1 MGMFKEEEHT
11 LFKPAAGRP
20 TSDNPPPNTGGG
32 GGGGYRG
39 GGGGGQDDDERA
51 SLGEVLLSALASA
64 RRRKGLSTVVTL
76 LCLALTVAAVNL
88 APRSYVSEGEVLVV
102 KKEDTGGGGWN
113 PDGNK
118 REQLEWEKQIRARS
132 NVENIVNDAKLVE
145 RWDAMRQPHRRL
157 LDSMSR
163 MMGSKPPTDD
173 QKRGALYGMLDGRL
187 KLTIDQT
194 TVTISCEWSDPEAAR
209 DIVQSAVTRFI
220 DQRYATEIGSIPA
233 RIKVLEERLETA
245 RLELEKLSPSTAPPK
260 QKAADVTPP
269 SQLLM
274 AKPDRP
280 VDPDLPNKLARAK
293 DKQTQA
299 AAKLQE
305 LDGAKTQR
313 VAQLTAQLAE
323 KSASLGPAHPDIVQ
337 LKVQLDQAQKD
348 PPDLSAARQAKQAA
362 DAEVSDLAA
371 QAGVA
376 MPKVVPGR
384 LVVTP
389 PEEKDKKLDP
399 QVQAKIDDARVV
411 YNKARDELNDA
422 NKDLKLAEVNF
433 KIKYTI
439 SHPPDVPF
447 TPKKPVGLMVGL
459 GGFITTIFLVL
470 LLAALKDRSTGL
482 FFESQHVRDVLRLPV
497 LGEIKDPNFTA

>member
-32 GGGGYRG
+32 GGGYRG
-39 GGGGGQDDDERA
+39 GGGGGGGHDDDERA
-51 SLGEVLLSALASA
+51 SLGEILMSALASA
-64 RRRKGLSTVVTL
+64 RRRKGLSAVVAFI
-76 LCLALTVAAVNL
+76 CLALTVAAVNL

-102 KKEDTGGGGWN
+102 KKEDNGGGGWN

-132 NVENIVNDAKLVE
+132 NVENIVNDAKLIE

-157 LDSMSR
+157 LDSLSR

-260 QKAADVTPP
+260 QKATDVIPP
-269 SQLLM
+269 SQLM

-280 VDPDLPNKLARAK
+280 VDPDLGNKLQRAK

-299 AAKLQE
+299 TNKLQE
-305 LDGAKTQR
+305 LEGAKAQR
-313 VAQLTAQLAE
+313 VGQIQTQLAE
-323 KSASLGPAHPDIVQ
+323 KSASLGPQHPDIVQ

-348 PPDLSAARQAKQAA
+348 PPDLTAARQAKQAA
-362 DAEVSDLAA
+362 DAEVADLAA

-376 MPKVVPGR
+376 LPKVIPSR
-384 LVVTP
+384 LLP
-389 PEEKDKKLDP
+389 PPVEEKKLDP

-470 LLAALKDRSTGL
+470 LIAALKDRSTGL

-497 LGEIKDPNFTA
+497 LGEIRDPNFTA

>member
-32 GGGGYRG
+32 GGGYRG
-39 GGGGGQDDDERA
+39 GGGGGGGHDDDERA
-51 SLGEVLLSALASA
+51 SLGEILMSALASA
-64 RRRKGLSTVVTL
+64 RRRKGLSAIVAFI
-76 LCLALTVAAVNL
+76 CLALTVAAVNL
-88 APRSYVSEGEVLVV
+88 APRSYVSEGEVLIV
-102 KKEDTGGGGWN
+102 DNSHANQGGWN

-163 MMGSKPPTDD
+163 MLGSKPPTDD

-260 QKAADVTPP
+260 QKATDVIPP
-269 SQLLM
+269 SQLM
-274 AKPDRP
+274 ARPDRP
-280 VDPDLPNKLARAK
+280 VDPDLGNKLQRAK

-299 AAKLQE
+299 TNKLQE
-305 LDGAKTQR
+305 LEGAKAQR
-313 VAQLTAQLAE
+313 VGQIQTQLAE
-323 KSASLGPAHPDIVQ
+323 KSASLGPQHPDIVQ

-348 PPDLSAARQAKQAA
+348 PPDLTAARQAKQAA
-362 DAEVSDLAA
+362 DTEVADLAA

-376 MPKVVPGR
+376 IPKVIPSR
-384 LVVTP
+384 LLP
-389 PEEKDKKLDP
+389 PPVEEKKLDP

-470 LLAALKDRSTGL
+470 LIAALKDRSTGL

-497 LGEIKDPNFTA
+497 LGEIRDPNFTA